1 MDILNRKQENFC
13 ENAGIAGVLLS
24 ITCLIQHLVFMVPGW
39 LTYSILIVYCMAI
52 AGFVMLARKSHQAFW
67 LLLAAAILL
76 FIVTAFMILIK
87 AFSLV
92 VPLLLIYTVIIVA
105 VLSLNGIQPSL
116 KEKWLH
122 QKSEDEKWNGII

>member
-13 ENAGIAGVLLS
+13 ENAGIAGELLS